1 METGYPVRMLGNE
14 RGYELRR
21 RNHRNPVTAY
31 HLAGG
36 ESGVTRPRQARTA
49 ARDVLRDL
57 DMLRDLKEIPV
68 TSPDSGIAAP
78 ADDRRWLVLVVVAV
92 AQLMV
97 VLDATVVNIALPSAQ
112 HALNFSNNDRQWVV
126 TCYALAFGSLLLLGG
141 RIGDM
146 FSRRQVLITG
156 LAGFAIASAIG
167 GASVS
172 FPMLA
177 AARTLQGAFGALL
190 APAAL
195 GTLTSTFIEPRDRG
209 RAFAVY
215 GAVSS
220 GGAGV
225 GLILGGVLTEYLSW
239 RYTLYVNLIFAALAI
254 AGALVYIRANRPAT
268 QQRLDWPGT
277 VLASGGLFLIV
288 FGFSRAETAGWA
300 APLTITCLVVGPLLL
315 AAFVAVERRSAHA
328 LLPLRVILDRTRG
341 GSYIVLGLTGIALF
355 GVFLFLV
362 YYLQLVKGYS
372 PVTSG
377 LLFLP
382 FVGGILVSSTVSS
395 TVALPRVGPRV
406 LIAAGMLLGA
416 GAMAWLT
423 QLTATST
430 YAAIILPA
438 LIIMGLGFGIIF
450 AVTINT
456 ATAGV
461 SRKDAGVASALVNTM
476 QQVGGS
482 IGLSAL
488 STVALS
494 TTASYLA
501 VHHTGPLAPA
511 IAATRGY
518 TTAFTIAAAILGAG
532 VIVALVLLP
541 SRHRLAELSAAAGAA
556 QAVQAAPEPAQT
568 RQPQPVPEPQPTRQ
582 PVPVPRSADEPQPAA
597 ADAIPVALCSC
608 SPVINHSSGATVAA
622 GSRSSR

>member
-1 METGYPVRMLGNE
+1 MMST
-14 RGYELRR
+14 
-21 RNHRNPVTAY
+21 T
-31 HLAGG
+31 
-36 ESGVTRPRQARTA
+36 TQ
-49 ARDVLRDL
+49 
-57 DMLRDLKEIPV
+57 
-68 TSPDSGIAAP
+68 
-78 ADDRRWLVLVVVAV
+78 DRREASADRPSLVLVVVAV

-112 HALNFSNNDRQWVV
+112 HALGFSNNDRQWVV

-146 FSRRQVLITG
+146 FSRKWVLITG
-156 LAGFAIASAIG
+156 LAGFAVASAVG

-195 GTLTSTFIEPRDRG
+195 GILTSTFTDPRERG

-239 RYTLYVNLIFAALAI
+239 RYTLYVNLIFAAVAI
-254 AGALVYIRANRPAT
+254 AGALAYIRAGRPAT
-268 QQRLDWPGT
+268 RPRLDWPGT
-277 VLASGGLFLIV
+277 VLASAGLFLIV

-300 APLTITCLVVGPLLL
+300 APLTILCLVAGPLLL
-315 AAFVAVERRSAHA
+315 AAFVVAELRSAHP

-341 GSYIVLGLTGIALF
+341 GSYAVLGLTGIALF
-355 GVFLFLV
+355 GVFLFLA
-362 YYLQLVKGYS
+362 YYLQEVKGYS

-395 TVALPRVGPRV
+395 IVALPRVGPRV
-406 LIAAGMLLGA
+406 LVAAGMLLGA
-416 GAMAWLT
+416 GSMAYLT
-423 QLTATST
+423 QLTVASSYAT
-430 YAAIILPA
+430 IVLPT
-438 LIIMGLGFGIIF
+438 LIVMGLGFGIIF

-461 SRKDAGVASALVNTM
+461 NRQDAGVAAALVNTM

-488 STVALS
+488 STVAL
-494 TTASYLA
+494 TATASYLA

-511 IAATRGY
+511 IAATHGY
-518 TTAFTIAAAILGAG
+518 TTAFTVAAAILGLG
-532 VIVALVLLP
+532 VIVALVVLP
-541 SRHRLAELSAAAGAA
+541 SRRRPAELGTSAAEPTPASEPK
-556 QAVQAAPEPAQT
+556 AAPQPEPQLQPAP
-568 RQPQPVPEPQPTRQ
+568 QPQPAPQ
-582 PVPVPRSADEPQPAA
+582 
-597 ADAIPVALCSC
+597 AIPGALCGC
-608 SPVINHSSGATVAA
+608 SPVIDPAAAAATTA
-622 GSRSSR
+622 GRGHGI